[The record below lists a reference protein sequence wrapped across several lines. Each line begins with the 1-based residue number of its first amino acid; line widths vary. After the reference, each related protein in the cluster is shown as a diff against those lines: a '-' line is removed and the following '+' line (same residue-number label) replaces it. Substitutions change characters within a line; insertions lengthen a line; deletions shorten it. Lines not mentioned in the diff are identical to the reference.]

1 MKFSKKVLP
10 FLLCG
15 AILFGGISAFAE
27 YKQFPDVAADH
38 PYYSQI
44 STIANLGVISGYDD
58 GNFHPQDAL
67 TRASFSTMI
76 TLAFSLDYKT
86 GADENIFS
94 DTVTHWGK
102 KYINAAYR
110 KNIISGDGTGRFLP
124 DQDITYEQAARI
136 LVSALGYDAD
146 SAQYA
151 KEGDWSYQYIEQAKK
166 LKLFDGLSGISNYK
180 AVMNRG
186 EASVMVYN
194 SLLVSLK

>member
-1 MKFSKKVLP
+1 MKILKKALP
-10 FLLCG
+10 ILLTSS
-15 AILFGGISAFAE
+15 ILLGTSAMAG
-27 YKQFPDVAADH
+27 YKQFPDVTSEHA
-38 PYYSQI
+38 YYDQI

-86 GADENIFS
+86 GTDENIFS
-94 DTVTHWGK
+94 DTITHWGK

-110 KNIISGDGTGRFLP
+110 KNIISGDGTGKFMP
-124 DQDITYEQAARI
+124 DQNITFEQAARI
-136 LVSALGYDAD
+136 LVSALGYDSD
-146 SAQYA
+146 SALYT

-166 LKLFDGLSGISNYK
+166 LNLFDGIPNLKDYK

-186 EASVMVYN
+186 EASVMIYN
-194 SLLVSLK
+194 SLLVPTK